1 MRRCADIALLLLFMA
16 GVTGADTPAG
26 DTPSRVYGWVEKAMV
41 MPVGALVKIK
51 LDTGA
56 LTSSIHA
63 ENIRT
68 YDIEDD
74 GHGVRFDLELEDQR
88 SGEIVSREMDLPVER
103 YLIVRGAG
111 GEEQRPV
118 VKLSLCIGERVYEE
132 QFSLRNRDD
141 MLYPVL
147 IGRRTLRDMGL
158 VDSSDTFL
166 STPRCPLP
174 Q

>member
-1 MRRCADIALLLLFMA
+1 
-16 GVTGADTPAG
+16 
-26 DTPSRVYGWVEKAMV
+26 
-41 MPVGALVKIK
+41 
-51 LDTGA
+51 
-56 LTSSIHA
+56 
-63 ENIRT
+63 
-68 YDIEDD
+68 
-74 GHGVRFDLELEDQR
+74 
-88 SGEIVSREMDLPVER
+88 MDLPVER